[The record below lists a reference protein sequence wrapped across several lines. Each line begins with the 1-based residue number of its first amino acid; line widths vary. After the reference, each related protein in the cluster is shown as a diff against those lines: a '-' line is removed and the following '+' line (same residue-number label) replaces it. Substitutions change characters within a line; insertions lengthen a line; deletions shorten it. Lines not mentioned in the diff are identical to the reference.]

1 MSSEVRA
8 KKERYIIENYPKII
22 SDNMRL
28 NEDNMILTNR
38 NRELKADNAELQDTV
53 DEYKRVGK

>member
-1 MSSEVRA
+1 MSCEVRA
-8 KKERYIIENYPKII
+8 KKERFMIENYPKII

-38 NRELKADNAELQDTV
+38 NRELKADNAELQD
-53 DEYKRVGK
+53 RVNELRRG